1 MWIMWR
7 EIGYQMKIE
16 NIPRTYLEI
25 RDWADEYE
33 KRAMFP
39 SEQNHQLAEITTGLL
54 LFYTPNVVKGFAKKL
69 LVALMDDRLRNA
81 MIYPPQSQFIHKFIG
96 LSFAIR
102 RFLLRNFYL
111 PRIKPIRLTST
122 EKNKFGRYNVNY
134 CDNAVCHP
142 IIWLTVA
149 MVSVSR

>member
-102 RFLLRNFYL
+102 RF
-111 PRIKPIRLTST
+111 
-122 EKNKFGRYNVNY
+122 
-134 CDNAVCHP
+134 
-142 IIWLTVA
+142 
-149 MVSVSR
+149 